1 VSPED
6 MQRFEIEGSGS
17 EVWSSVTI
25 WHRDCPSGWLT
36 TIDTLEEPTTLAE
49 LVQRAGEHTEVCR

>member
-6 MQRFEIEGSGS
+6 MQRFRADAAWHAVLLSCTRCEDWEDLITD
-17 EVWSSVTI
+17 SS
-25 WHRDCPSGWLT
+25 
-36 TIDTLEEPTTLAE
+36 TLAE

>member
-1 VSPED
+1 